1 MKIEHNIAR
10 LRHLMRMFRLNEV
23 ELLELAGA
31 GLKTPL
37 KQKDLFSSE
46 IKLSHLKR
54 IDKIFSKGLHYY
66 LDPKAPNESKDSSIF
81 FRKESFTTD
90 DLNNRAISVVNQFEE
105 LKLSLEAIAK
115 LSDVEYTRE
124 IKTITTN
131 INPKS
136 VAKEIRKHLYPNF
149 SNNRRD
155 FLKALIHKLAEF
167 NILVFEFVE
176 HPSRKEKAN
185 IDGFF
190 LKPNFIVLKRHQ
202 AFRREIFTLAH
213 ELGHYLLNKE
223 EIEQLEL
230 SHISNSN
237 LSKIERWCNDFAFYF
252 LAGNYSD
259 GLDKLEVASS
269 KNDYHFD
276 TIKLISKNTH
286 LSELALFTRM
296 LLRNQISPKAYNN
309 IKQDFEE
316 QFRKRQEAIE
326 KERQLL
332 KERGIP
338 QRGSVAKPINSPLFV
353 STIQTAFYEGIIN
366 EYEVSKRLKMKPE
379 KIEQLI
385 Q

>member
-1 MKIEHNIAR
+1 MKIEQNIAR
-10 LRHLMRMFRLNEV
+10 LRHLMKMFRLNEA
-23 ELLELAGA
+23 ELLELAGS
-31 GLKTPL
+31 GLKNPL
-37 KQKDLFSSE
+37 KTEDIFSQE

-54 IDKIFSKGLHYY
+54 VDKIFNKGLHYY
-66 LDPKAPNESKDSSIF
+66 LDPKAPNESKESSIF

-115 LSDVEYTRE
+115 LSDLEYNRE
-124 IKTITTN
+124 FKTITTTTS
-131 INPKS
+131 PKK
-136 VAKEIRKHLYPNF
+136 AATEIRKFLYPNF
-149 SNNRRD
+149 TNKRRD
-155 FLKALIHKLAEF
+155 FLKLLIHKLAEF

-230 SHISNSN
+230 SHISNKN
-237 LSKIERWCNDFAFYF
+237 LSVIERWCNDFAFHF
-252 LAGNYSD
+252 LAGEYVNE
-259 GLDKLEVASS
+259 LDKLNVANAS
-269 KNDYHFD
+269 NDYHFD
-276 TIKLISKNTH
+276 KIRLISKNTH

-296 LLRNQISPKAYNN
+296 LLNNQISPKSYNN
-309 IKQDFEE
+309 IKSDFEE
-316 QFRKRQEAIE
+316 QFRRKQEAIE
-326 KERQLL
+326 KERQKL
-332 KERGIP
+332 KEQGIK
-338 QRGSVAKPINSPLFV
+338 QRGSIAKPINSPLFI

>member
-1 MKIEHNIAR
+1 MK
-10 LRHLMRMFRLNEV
+10 MFRLNEA
-23 ELLELAGA
+23 ELLELAGS
-31 GLKTPL
+31 GLKNPL
-37 KQKDLFSSE
+37 KTEDIFSQE

-54 IDKIFSKGLHYY
+54 VDKIFNKGLHYY
-66 LDPKAPNESKDSSIF
+66 LDPKAPNESKESSIF

-115 LSDVEYTRE
+115 LSDLEYNRE
-124 IKTITTN
+124 FKTITTTTS
-131 INPKS
+131 PKK
-136 VAKEIRKHLYPNF
+136 AATEIRKFLYPNF
-149 SNNRRD
+149 TNKRRD
-155 FLKALIHKLAEF
+155 FLKLLIHKLAEF

-230 SHISNSN
+230 SHISNKN
-237 LSKIERWCNDFAFYF
+237 LSVIERWCNDFAFHF
-252 LAGNYSD
+252 LAGEYVNE
-259 GLDKLEVASS
+259 LDKLNVANAS
-269 KNDYHFD
+269 NDYHFD
-276 TIKLISKNTH
+276 KIRLISKNTH

-296 LLRNQISPKAYNN
+296 LLNNQISPKSYNN
-309 IKQDFEE
+309 IKSDFEE
-316 QFRKRQEAIE
+316 QFRRKQEAIE
-326 KERQLL
+326 KERQKL
-332 KERGIP
+332 KEQGIK
-338 QRGSVAKPINSPLFV
+338 QRGSIAKPINSPLFI